1 MKLSFI
7 LILILLFTACKN
19 ESVGLLQESSIA
31 TRAITNVENSISSPS
46 FKLVDNRGYTLSLIH
61 I

>member
-19 ESVGLLQESSIA
+19 ESVGLLQESSITHA
-31 TRAITNVENSISSPS
+31 SVTKMQIQRNLTVLNGKVSVELW
-46 FKLVDNRGYTLSLIH
+46 KE
-61 I
+61 